1 MSTSFQS
8 LRVGSGKTRG
18 ISSSD
23 RLVSSILTCFIIKG
37 VPTVMPPKRK
47 GNNEPYMNHI
57 HGADPCLAR
66 RWGIICFYAPVSVW
80 FVIEWMMSH
89 AMGSFEEG
97 EAMLADDLKAVQRK
111 IVKDSFADKMAALK
125 KQEAEFSDLVSD
137 LFALR
142 SLHDS
147 LQEKMNAY
155 RDTYLHRDKARLV
168 LEAGVTTAELRYIM
182 SASTSLEAQAGEE
195 AQHSEENE
203 TPAQSD
209 MVQE

>member
-1 MSTSFQS
+1 M
-8 LRVGSGKTRG
+8 
-18 ISSSD
+18 
-23 RLVSSILTCFIIKG
+23 
-37 VPTVMPPKRK
+37 
-47 GNNEPYMNHI
+47 GN
-57 HGADPCLAR
+57 
-66 RWGIICFYAPVSVW
+66 
-80 FVIEWMMSH
+80 
-89 AMGSFEEG
+89 FEEG
-97 EAMLADDLKAVQRK
+97 EAMLADDLKAVQRE

-195 AQHSEENE
+195 AQHGEENE
-203 TPAQSD
+203 TPQSD

>member
-1 MSTSFQS
+1 
-8 LRVGSGKTRG
+8 
-18 ISSSD
+18 
-23 RLVSSILTCFIIKG
+23 
-37 VPTVMPPKRK
+37 
-47 GNNEPYMNHI
+47 
-57 HGADPCLAR
+57 
-66 RWGIICFYAPVSVW
+66 
-80 FVIEWMMSH
+80 
-89 AMGSFEEG
+89 
-97 EAMLADDLKAVQRK
+97 
-111 IVKDSFADKMAALK
+111 MAALK

-155 RDTYLHRDKARLV
+155 RDTYLNGNKARLV

-195 AQHSEENE
+195 ARHGEENE

>member
-1 MSTSFQS
+1 
-8 LRVGSGKTRG
+8 
-18 ISSSD
+18 
-23 RLVSSILTCFIIKG
+23 
-37 VPTVMPPKRK
+37 MPPKRK

-80 FVIEWMMSH
+80 SVIEWMMSH

-125 KQEAEFSDLVSD
+125 KQEAEFSDLVGD

-182 SASTSLEAQAGEE
+182 SASTSLEAQAGDG
-195 AQHSEENE
+195 EENE